1 MRQKKL
7 ALIVTVIVLFSF
19 VTVSSAHAI
28 IGLTTLAVVGF
39 SALTVLIVGDK
50 AIENHQNGSLA
61 KEVAPVQKTG
71 GKLQAASNVSE

>member
-7 ALIVTVIVLFSF
+7 TLIVTVIMLFSF

-28 IGLTTLAVVGF
+28 IDLAALAVVGF
-39 SALTVLIVGDK
+39 SALAALIVGDK

-71 GKLQAASNVSE
+71 GKLQAASNATE